1 MPKLN
6 FLLILLF
13 YFSLYETTLA
23 QGGSTYSIFG
33 IGDIIYN
40 SSAVYD
46 GLGTTAIAVP
56 SEHSINLLNPALWGK
71 LTQTRIRGGYR
82 FNQNL
87 IKNEGNRLFQNNG
100 KVDAILYGFAIDTS
114 IGASI
119 AFGFN
124 TYSTVNYFIARNLS
138 VSMDDYSLTVKD
150 VYQGSGGI
158 SQFFLGASYRP
169 FNWFYFGTS
178 IIADIGT
185 INASIKTYVRGAN
198 AASAYTDKTD
208 YFVGIGFRTGALL
221 ELDNQFRVGSTIEFH
236 SPPTKLTRN
245 TRYIYELTIDTT
257 FETNETI
264 RLPLTFGIGASFLS
278 GKFLFASDLIFQDFS
293 KLNYNLG
300 PRANFGTQ
308 TKISFGISRIRN
320 KSYFASF
327 TDKITYNFGV
337 YYKKLYVEIDKN
349 SIREFAGSF
358 GFEIPIVGSAIF
370 NAGFVFGA
378 RLPSANSLPKEYFGR
393 MILEFSLGERWF
405 VPFRRD

>member
-1 MPKLN
+1 MPKLPL
-6 FLLILLF
+6 LLILLF
-13 YFSLYETTLA
+13 YFSLYEITFA

-33 IGDIIYN
+33 IGDIIHN

-56 SEHSINLLNPALWGK
+56 SEHTVNLVNPALWGK

-87 IKNEGNRLFQNNG
+87 IKNKENRLFQNNG

-124 TYSTVNYFIARNLS
+124 TYSTVNYFISRKLN
-138 VSMDDYSLTVKD
+138 VSIDDYILTAED

-158 SQFFLGASYRP
+158 SQAFLGASYRP
-169 FNWFYFGTS
+169 FDWFYFGTS
-178 IIADIGT
+178 IITDFGT
-185 INASIKTYVRGAN
+185 INSSVKTYVKGSN
-198 AASAYTDKTD
+198 ASSAYTEKTD
-208 YFVGIGFRTGALL
+208 YFVGLGYRIGALF
-221 ELDNQFRVGSTIEFH
+221 EINNQLHIGSTIEFH
-236 SPPTKLTRN
+236 TPTKLAQT
-245 TRYIYELTIDTT
+245 TRYIYELTLDTT
-257 FETNETI
+257 FDTEGTV
-264 RLPLTFGIGASFLS
+264 RLPFTFGIGASLLS
-278 GKFLFASDLIFQDFS
+278 GKFLFASDLIFQDYS
-293 KLNYNLG
+293 KLNYNHG

-308 TKISFGISRIRN
+308 TKFSLGISRIRN
-320 KSYFASF
+320 KSYFAPL

-337 YYKKLYVEIDKN
+337 YYKKLYLEIDNN
-349 SIREFAGSF
+349 SIREFAGCF

-378 RLPSANSLPKEYFGR
+378 RLPSTNSLPKEYFGR